1 MSTDPASS
9 DTTVE
14 TESTVV
20 EEIVKLSSPANLPT
34 QGAQEIES
42 KTTGSGSWDSDIK
55 MD

>member
-1 MSTDPASS
+1 MSSDPATS

-20 EEIVKLSSPANLPT
+20 EEVVELTSPVIVSNKD
-34 QGAQEIES
+34 GQEIES
-42 KTTGSGSWDSDIK
+42 KTSESGSWDSDIK